1 MRITMTMKDN
11 HEAQGKRRSRRAF
24 GAVRQL
30 PSGRWQARYRDK
42 QGRLV
47 PAPRTFPTKTDANKY
62 LTLMEAEQ
70 IRGSHYD
77 PKRGQTRFGVWA
89 DQWLKGAALRPKT
102 RTLYGYLLRRFIK
115 PTFTDIALN
124 DIDDSLTADWL
135 AELRELPDISE
146 TTVAKAYRLFARIMG
161 QAVESRY
168 IVHTTWKV
176 KGAGRERSPE
186 MRFATPEQVSL
197 LASKVPER
205 YRALIL
211 VAAYGGLRW
220 GELVN
225 LRRRHVDLRRGTVQV
240 VEQATELAG
249 KFTVAPVK
257 SEAGRRPV
265 RLPGSVLAVLRGHLG
280 QWAGPGLDGL
290 VFPAPQGGF
299 LRHGNFRRRV
309 WLPATK
315 TAKLEGLRFHDLRHT
330 AATLAVVA
338 GATTKELMARM
349 GHSPP
354 DMAIRYQHIM
364 EGRDAIIAAALDR
377 LIQAGDRAEPS
388 GTDMARR
395 RRKHTER
402 STGTSPD
409 QRGNV
414 VPSVGF
420 EPTAY
425 CSGGSRSL
433 P

>member
-1 MRITMTMKDN
+1 VSITVTTNNDKDSK
-11 HEAQGKRRSRRAF
+11 GKGRRRRVF

-30 PSGRWQARYRDK
+30 PSGRWQARHRNK

-47 PAPRTFPTKTDANKY
+47 PAPRTFPTKTDATKY
-62 LTLMEAEQ
+62 LTLIEAEQ

-77 PKRGQTRFGVWA
+77 PKRGQTKFGVWA
-89 DQWLKGAALRPKT
+89 DQWLKGATLRPKT
-102 RTLYGYLLRRFIK
+102 RTLYAYLLRRFVK
-115 PTFTDIALN
+115 PTFADIALN
-124 DIDDSLTADWL
+124 NIDDTVAVDWL
-135 AELRELPDISE
+135 AELRELPEISE

-161 QAVESRY
+161 AAVESRY

-186 MRFATPEQVSL
+186 MRLATPEQVSL
-197 LASKVPER
+197 LASKVPAR

-249 KFTVAPVK
+249 RFTVAPVK
-257 SEAGRRPV
+257 SEAGRRTV
-265 RLPGSVLAVLRGHLG
+265 KLPASVLAVLREHPAH
-280 QWAGPGLDGL
+280 WAEPGLDSL
-290 VFPAPQGGF
+290 VLPASQGGF
-299 LRHGNFRRRV
+299 LRHSNFRRRV
-309 WLPATK
+309 WLPATRA
-315 TAKLEGLRFHDLRHT
+315 AKLEGLRFYDLRHT

-349 GHSPP
+349 GHSTP

-364 EGRDAIIAAALDR
+364 QGRDAIIAAGLDR
-377 LIQAGDRAEPS
+377 LIQAAGDTKPN
-388 GTDMARR
+388 GTDVARQG
-395 RRKHTER
+395 RKPRTR
-402 STGTSPD
+402 SGVKGSD

-414 VPSVGF
+414 VPSTGF
-420 EPTAY
+420 EPAAY
-425 CSGGSRSL
+425 CSGGSRSF

>member
-1 MRITMTMKDN
+1 MRITMTNND
-11 HEAQGKRRSRRAF
+11 KRRRRRAF

-30 PSGRWQARYRDK
+30 PSGRWQARYRNR

-47 PAPRTFPTKTDANKY
+47 PAPRTFPTKTDANRY

-77 PKRGQTRFGVWA
+77 PKRGQTKFGTWA
-89 DQWLKGAALRPKT
+89 EQWLKGATLRPKT
-102 RTLYGYLLRRFIK
+102 RTLYGYLLRRFIE
-115 PTFTDIALN
+115 PTFADIALN
-124 DIDDSLTADWL
+124 DIDDSLAVDWF
-135 AELRELPDISE
+135 AELRALPDISE
-146 TTVAKAYRLFARIMG
+146 TTIAKAYRLFARIMG

-168 IVHTTWKV
+168 IVHTTWKL
-176 KGAGRERSPE
+176 KGAGREHSPE
-186 MRFATPEQVSL
+186 MRFATPEQVNL
-197 LASKVPER
+197 LAAKVPER

-240 VEQATELAG
+240 IQQATELAG
-249 KFTVAPVK
+249 RFTVAPVK
-257 SEAGRRPV
+257 SEAGRRTV
-265 RLPGSVLAVLRGHLG
+265 RLPASVLAVLRQHLD
-280 QWAGPGLDGL
+280 QWAAPGLDGL

-299 LRHGNFRRRV
+299 LRHPNFRRRV

-315 TAKLEGLRFHDLRHT
+315 AAKLEGLRFHDLRHT

-349 GHSPP
+349 GHSTP

-364 EGRDAIIAAALDR
+364 AGRDAIIAAGLDR
-377 LIQAGDRAEPS
+377 LIQAGDGTKRS
-388 GTDMARR
+388 GTDVARR
-395 RRKHTER
+395 RRNQKER
-402 STGTSPD
+402 SAGRSPH
-409 QRGNV
+409 QRGEA
-414 VPSVGF
+414 VPSTGF
-420 EPTAY
+420 EPAAY
-425 CSGGSRSL
+425 CSGGSRSI

>member
-1 MRITMTMKDN
+1 MTTGDN
-11 HEAQGKRRSRRAF
+11 QESTGKRRRRRGF

-89 DQWLKGAALRPKT
+89 DQWLKGATLRPKT

-280 QWAGPGLDGL
+280 QWAGPGSM
-290 VFPAPQGGF
+290 AWSSRR
-299 LRHGNFRRRV
+299 LRAGSCGT
-309 WLPATK
+309 ATSV
-315 TAKLEGLRFHDLRHT
+315 
-330 AATLAVVA
+330 AAC
-338 GATTKELMARM
+338 GC
-349 GHSPP
+349 
-354 DMAIRYQHIM
+354 
-364 EGRDAIIAAALDR
+364 
-377 LIQAGDRAEPS
+377 
-388 GTDMARR
+388 RR
-395 RRKHTER
+395 RRRPSSRASDSTTFATPLRRWPWSLARPPR
-402 STGTSPD
+402 S
-409 QRGNV
+409 
-414 VPSVGF
+414 
-420 EPTAY
+420 
-425 CSGGSRSL
+425 
-433 P
+433 

>member
-1 MRITMTMKDN
+1 MEGELLTLEDVAKRLDVPPRFVRRLVAERRITYHKVGRYVRFHERDIADYLAANRIEAMT
-11 HEAQGKRRSRRAF
+11 ASTIPRRTTPRTTRRPNRRA
-24 GAVRQL
+24 
-30 PSGRWQARYRDK
+30 
-42 QGRLV
+42 
-47 PAPRTFPTKTDANKY
+47 
-62 LTLMEAEQ
+62 
-70 IRGSHYD
+70 SHYD

-89 DQWLKGAALRPKT
+89 DQWLKGATLRPKT

-257 SEAGRRPV
+257 SEAGALSGSPARCWPCCAGTSASGRGRARWPG
-265 RLPGSVLAVLRGHLG
+265 LPGASGRVPAARQLPSPRVAAGDEDGQARGPPIPRPSPHRCD
-280 QWAGPGLDGL
+280 AGRGRWRDHQGADGADGPL
-290 VFPAPQGGF
+290 HAGHGDPLSTHYGGP
-299 LRHGNFRRRV
+299 RRDHRRV
-309 WLPATK
+309 ARSTHPGRRQGRAEWHGRGTTPED
-315 TAKLEGLRFHDLRHT
+315 AKSALSPEGL
-330 AATLAVVA
+330 
-338 GATTKELMARM
+338 
-349 GHSPP
+349 
-354 DMAIRYQHIM
+354 
-364 EGRDAIIAAALDR
+364 
-377 LIQAGDRAEPS
+377 
-388 GTDMARR
+388 
-395 RRKHTER
+395 
-402 STGTSPD
+402 
-409 QRGNV
+409 
-414 VPSVGF
+414 
-420 EPTAY
+420 
-425 CSGGSRSL
+425 
-433 P
+433 